1 MGKLIVIDGLYC
13 SGKETQ
19 SKLLLERLSHNGK
32 NVKRISYPA
41 YNSWSS
47 SLVQGYLPGLFQGY
61 LPGLLGNDISRLSPY
76 EIASSYAYDRYMD
89 YITRWERFYEQ
100 EESIIITD
108 RYIQSN
114 MLYQSL
120 TFESEPDIL
129 KFCDW
134 VKHYER
140 DLLELPKSDVTIFLS
155 VKPETSQRLMK
166 ERDDNKHKGSDIYE
180 DQIELLQ
187 KIYQRFHLIGDY
199 CGCNIVECDELI
211 NDNRIDSISRIN
223 EIIYNIVCDKLGIE
237 TGI

>member
-1 MGKLIVIDGLYC
+1 MGKLIVIDGLDC

-19 SKLLLERLSHNGK
+19 SKLLLKRLSHKCK
-32 NVKRISYPA
+32 NIKRISYPA
-41 YNSWSS
+41 YDSWSS
-47 SLVQGYLPGLFQGY
+47 SLVQGYLS
-61 LPGLLGNDISRLSPY
+61 GLLGKDINRLSPY
-76 EIASSYAYDRYMD
+76 AIASFYACDRYID
-89 YITRWERFYEQ
+89 YITRWKRFYEQ
-100 EESIIITD
+100 EDSIIIAD

-120 TFESEPDIL
+120 VFENEPDIL

-140 DLLELPKSDVTIFLS
+140 DLLELPKSDATIFLS

-166 ERDDNKHKGSDIYE
+166 ERNDNKHKGSDIYE

-199 CGCNIVECDELI
+199 CGSDIVECDEFI
-211 NDNRIDSISRIN
+211 NDNKIDSIPWIN